1 MKKVERV
8 LFKLLIIQ
16 LFCLLFSQALLRV
29 EAISPYISKIP
40 QYEGVTKEN
49 ITKIVETFDQ

>member
-1 MKKVERV
+1 MDKE
-8 LFKLLIIQ
+8 
-16 LFCLLFSQALLRV
+16 
-29 EAISPYISKIP
+29 ISPYISKIP